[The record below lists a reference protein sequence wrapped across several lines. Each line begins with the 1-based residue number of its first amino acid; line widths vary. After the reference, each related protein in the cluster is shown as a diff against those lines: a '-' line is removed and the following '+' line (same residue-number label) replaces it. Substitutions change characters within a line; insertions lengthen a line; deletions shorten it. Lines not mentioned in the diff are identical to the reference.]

1 VLSIN
6 KELPGLE
13 AAKKAANN
21 LAFGDITEIKSLKNP
36 PQKVKDVCICVNWI
50 IMPLEQKAK
59 FGDWIYN
66 QTVMQDGIT
75 VKKKLF
81 NAKDDILV
89 NPDQYK

>member
-1 VLSIN
+1 MLSIN

-21 LAFGDITEIKSLKNP
+21 LELRDITQFKSLKNP
-36 PQKVKDVCICVNWI
+36 PQKVNDVCICVNWV

-66 QTVMQDGIT
+66 QTVMKDVT
-75 VKKKLF
+75 TFKKKLLK
-81 NAKDDILV
+81 AKDDILA